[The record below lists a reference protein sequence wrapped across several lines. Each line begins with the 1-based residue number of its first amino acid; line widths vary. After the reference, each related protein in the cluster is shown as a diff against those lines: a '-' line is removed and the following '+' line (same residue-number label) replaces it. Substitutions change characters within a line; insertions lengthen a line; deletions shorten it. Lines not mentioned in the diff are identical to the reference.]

1 MQREQ
6 AEAILRE
13 AGELA
18 LSYFSQRACLRV
30 ERKARQDLVSEAD
43 REVESLIRRR
53 IQAACPRD
61 RLLGEEFGLAASGQ
75 GDDSNASIWVIDPID
90 GTTNFLRGIPEFAI
104 TLCRVC
110 DGAPDIGLIYHPVNQ
125 EMLFAARSQGA
136 WRNGVRHQI
145 EPTPVTLDSAVLGL
159 GYNLR
164 PGNAQ
169 RAIAMMRSWTEA
181 GCVTRQTGSAAVGIS
196 QAILGRTD
204 AFYEPQLNSWD
215 ALAGQLIATEAGL
228 HSSPYLSGER
238 LTRGGP
244 VWIAR
249 PELFDLVREE
259 ETAW

>member
-18 LSYFSQRACLRV
+18 LSYFSQRASLRV

-43 REVESLIRRR
+43 RNVESLIRRR
-53 IQAACPRD
+53 IQALCPD
-61 RLLGEEFGLAASGQ
+61 DGLFGEEFGLAATSRSHG
-75 GDDSNASIWVIDPID
+75 GAACVWVIDPID

-104 TLCRVC
+104 TLCRVT
-110 DGAPDIGLIYHPVNQ
+110 DGGPDMGLIYHPLRR
-125 EMLFAARSQGA
+125 EMLFAAKGQGA
-136 WRNGVRHQI
+136 CRNGVRYQI
-145 EPTPVTLDSAVLGL
+145 ESTPVTADNAVLGL
-159 GYNLR
+159 GYNLKSD
-164 PGNAQ
+164 NAQ
-169 RAIAMMRSWTEA
+169 RAISIMGRWTEA
-181 GCVTRQTGSAAVGIS
+181 GCVTRQTGSAAVGLS
-196 QAILGRTD
+196 QAIIGLTD
-204 AFYEPQLNSWD
+204 GFYEPQLNSWD

-228 HSSPYLSGER
+228 RSSTFLCGER